1 MEMLPTMF
9 DSLMF
14 PFSFD
19 LETLMFQEIVTV
31 FLLFDFVRFI
41 ILHILVNVSFK
52 QPLRSR
58 PIDLNEGIT
67 TPSFPE
73 IQLVVLSVI

>member
-19 LETLMFQEIVTV
+19 LETLMFQEIATV

>member
-1 MEMLPTMF
+1 MHIALITF
-9 DSLMF
+9 RIIVSLF
-14 PFSFD
+14 FSS
-19 LETLMFQEIVTV
+19 I
-31 FLLFDFVRFI
+31 FLI

-67 TPSFPE
+67 TPPFPE

>member
-1 MEMLPTMF
+1 MV
-9 DSLMF
+9 
-14 PFSFD
+14 
-19 LETLMFQEIVTV
+19 QKEIVKEAVYRHYKDTHCFDDIEDFCV
-31 FLLFDFVRFI
+31 SLFFFI
-41 ILHILVNVSFK
+41 CSHNFICFVNVSFK

-67 TPSFPE
+67 TPPFPE

>member
-1 MEMLPTMF
+1 MHVALITF
-9 DSLMF
+9 RIIVSLF
-14 PFSFD
+14 FSS
-19 LETLMFQEIVTV
+19 I
-31 FLLFDFVRFI
+31 FLI